1 MLSGSRTA
9 LRASAQASKL
19 RLQLQSS
26 IRAASAWSQ
35 VPQGPPAILGITE
48 AYKADSHP
56 EKINLG
62 VGAYRDDQGK
72 PYVLPSVKEA
82 EQRVVKKNLDKEYA
96 GITGVPDFIKAA
108 AVLAYGPDSA
118 PLKEGRIVIT

>member
-1 MLSGSRTA
+1 MGINRNFIYCTDKMLSRSRTA

-35 VPQGPPAILGITE
+35 VPQGPPDAILGITE
-48 AYKADSHP
+48 AHKADSHP

-82 EQRVVKKNLDKEYA
+82 EQRV
-96 GITGVPDFIKAA
+96 
-108 AVLAYGPDSA
+108 
-118 PLKEGRIVIT
+118 